1 MTDSMRTLVHAAIA
15 LALACLVVVS
25 RPSLPKATVFEE
37 QGGAFYPGFTDP
49 LAAAALD
56 VTDYD
61 DSTART
67 RQFKVV
73 LKDGKW
79 IIPSKWDHP
88 ADAKDRLAKTAA
100 AMIDLRK
107 DDVRSDEPKD
117 HELYG
122 VVDPTETGAAGTG
135 RGARIAL
142 RDAQGKLLADF
153 IFGKPVKGK
162 EGYRYVRRPGQK
174 RVYEVK
180 VPYEVSAKFS
190 DWVETDLLQ
199 VSPYQ
204 LKKLVLDSY
213 TIDEAAERIRNQE
226 LNTLAK
232 DDKGDWKLDTLAAGE
247 ELKKESVDD
256 VVSALD
262 ELKIVDV
269 RRKPEELSKHFRSEK
284 AQLKRSDLRDLA
296 ERGFYAAQG
305 RLYANEGE
313 MSVHTEDGVEYHLWF
328 GEIVSDADDGKELGK
343 ESRYLLIQTQF
354 EESAFPAVV
363 EPKETKEDGT
373 AKSDEEKKKDKE
385 EYENAKKDRD
395 LKVAAGKKREQALAR
410 RFADWYYVISADN
423 YKKLRK
429 TKAGLVTKPEVKK
442 PDEKKPDEKKP
453 DEKKPEEKKPEPK
466 K

>member
-1 MTDSMRTLVHAAIA
+1 MSDTMRTLVHAAIA
-15 LALACLVVVS
+15 LALACLVVLT
-25 RPSLPKATVFEE
+25 RPALPQAAVFEE
-37 QGGAFYPGFTDP
+37 QGGAFYPEFTDP
-49 LAAAALD
+49 LAAASLD

-61 DSTART
+61 EASART

-100 AMIDLRK
+100 AMIGLHK

-122 VVDPTETGAAGTG
+122 VVDPTEPGAATSG
-135 RGARIAL
+135 RGARITL
-142 RDAQGKLLADF
+142 RDAGGKVLAEF
-153 IFGKPVKGK
+153 IFGKAVKEK
-162 EGYRYVRRPGQK
+162 AGYRYVRRPGQK
-174 RVYEVK
+174 RVYEIK

-199 VSPYQ
+199 VSSYQ
-204 LKKLVLDSY
+204 LKKLLLDSY

-232 DDKGDWKLDTLAAGE
+232 DDKGEWRLDTLGSGE
-247 ELKKESVDD
+247 ELKKDVVDEL
-256 VVSALD
+256 VSALD

-269 RRKPEELSKHFRSEK
+269 RRKPDELAKHFRSEK
-284 AQLKRSDLRDLA
+284 AKLTRADLRDLA
-296 ERGFYAAQG
+296 GRGFYAAQG

-313 MSVHTEDGVEYHLWF
+313 MSAHSEDGVEYHLWF
-328 GEIVSDADDGKELGK
+328 GEIVSDADEGKELGK

-354 EESAFPAVV
+354 DESKFPAVP
-363 EPKETKEDGT
+363 EPKEAKEDGT
-373 AKSDEEKKKDKE
+373 AKSDEEKKRDQE
-385 EYENAKKDRD
+385 EYETKKKERD
-395 LKVAAGKKREQALAR
+395 SKLEAGKKREQALAR
-410 RFADWYYVISADN
+410 RFADWYYVISADSFR
-423 YKKLRK
+423 KLRK
-429 TKAGLVTKPEVKK
+429 TKADLVKK
-442 PDEKKPDEKKP
+442 PEEKKP

-466 K
+466 KPEPKK